1 MTLQSAAPVSR
12 GLAAALCAMG
22 ATLNEAVR
30 VRGALFCL
38 ELREEARR
46 GRNMFAWAL
55 VGAAFL
61 HIALLL
67 VAVLVAAAFWDT
79 HRLEAIALMAFLYGA
94 CGSAALLRLRGAAME
109 SPAPFEASRAE
120 LARDLADL
128 RR

>member
-1 MTLQSAAPVSR
+1 M
-12 GLAAALCAMG
+12 AALRALG

-30 VRGALFCL
+30 VRGSLFCL

-46 GRNMFAWAL
+46 GRNMLALAL

-67 VAVLVAAAFWDT
+67 AAMLVAAAFWET
-79 HRLEAIALMAFLYGA
+79 HRLEAIGGIALLYAA
-94 CGSAALLRLRGAAME
+94 CGCAALARLRAEAVPAA
-109 SPAPFEASRAE
+109 FEASRAE

>member
-1 MTLQSAAPVSR
+1 M
-12 GLAAALCAMG
+12 AALRAIG

-30 VRGALFCL
+30 VRGALFYV

-46 GRNMFAWAL
+46 GRNMLAL
-55 VGAAFL
+55 ALIGAAFL
-61 HIALLL
+61 HIALSLA
-67 VAVLVAAAFWDT
+67 AVLVAAVFWDT
-79 HRLEAIALMAFLYGA
+79 HRVEAIGLVALLYAA
-94 CGSAALLRLRGAAME
+94 CGGAALARLRAEALG